1 MDRTLNEYKDYFR
14 EAISGI
20 EKEVPFYS
28 DGDFEGI
35 IDSAK
40 RQISKRRRISLVAAV
55 FSIFLL
61 GSFVFGGISYYNTLQ
76 EREIIA
82 SNTSELVDSILNE
95 PFMAN
100 VEYSYISEKQS
111 IADWLENLESSDFSS
126 ANEEN
131 FDFYS
136 F

>member
-1 MDRTLNEYKDYFR
+1 MDRTLNEYKDCFR
-14 EAISGI
+14 EAISEI

-28 DGDFEGI
+28 DRDFDDI
-35 IDSAK
+35 ISSAK
-40 RQISKRRRISLVAAV
+40 RRILKRHRVSLVAAV

-61 GSFVFGGISYYNTLQ
+61 GSFIFGGISYYNTLQ
-76 EREIIA
+76 AKQVIE
-82 SNTSELVDSILNE
+82 SSTSELVDSVLNK

-111 IADWLENLESSDFSS
+111 IADWLENFESSDFPGG
-126 ANEEN
+126 NEVF